1 MTAFHFTPFIWI
13 IHIPSE
19 FEMKKENE
27 KNQTQT
33 QTKESS
39 GIIRST
45 KKEFKAKKREIKR
58 YHSSIAKSNRKEKR
72 EKLAELKTERESALI
87 EAYGMCGKEPPR
99 NPPKRSIL
107 EEIGNSVT
115 HGLGSI
121 FSVIALLL
129 MLFASDTPE
138 DYAGAIIYFVGAFI
152 MFTMSCLYH
161 AFRHGS
167 TVKRLFRRF
176 DYSCIYLLIGATFAP
191 PLLSVVGGVFGTV
204 FFIVQW
210 AVIIF
215 GITIVG
221 VFGPT
226 KFRKLHIPLYVI
238 LGWSALMLMPS
249 LISSSFALAMWILAG
264 GVIYSVGIIPF
275 VMKSPVSHFIW
286 HFFVLAGAVVQ
297 WIGIYQY
304 IYV

>member
-1 MTAFHFTPFIWI
+1 
-13 IHIPSE
+13 
-19 FEMKKENE
+19 MKKENKAILE
-27 KNQTQT
+27 
-33 QTKESS
+33 TK
-39 GIIRST
+39 GIIKAT
-45 KKEFKAKKREIKR
+45 KKEYNDKKRKIKS
-58 YHSSIAKSNRKEKR
+58 YHRQESRANKKEMRDKLTALKS
-72 EKLAELKTERESALI
+72 ERECALT
-87 EAYGMCGKEPPR
+87 EAYEMCGKQPPKD
-99 NPPKRSIL
+99 PPKRSVL

-115 HGLGSI
+115 HGVGSLFAVVAFI
-121 FSVIALLL
+121 L
-129 MLFASDTPE
+129 MLLSSDRTE
-138 DYAGAIIYFVGAFI
+138 DYVGAIIYFFGAFV

-204 FFIVQW
+204 FFVVQW

-226 KFRKLHIPLYVI
+226 RFRKLHIPLYVI

-304 IYV
+304 IYI